1 MIDPVS
7 AMATAT
13 AAFNALKKG
22 VEVGQDLENM
32 AGSISKWMSC
42 LSDVEQAEKEAKNP
56 PIFKKIISGKSVEAQ
71 ALELFMT
78 KKKIKEQ
85 REQLQQ
91 LISWQMGPAA
101 WQDLIG
107 IEVQIRKDRQRT
119 LYAQREKRQKFI
131 EWVSIIV
138 LLIIGSGAIWWFT
151 WFLMNLKG

>member
-138 LLIIGSGAIWWFT
+138 LLIIGSGAIWWFI
-151 WFLMNLKG
+151 WFLMNFKG

>member
-138 LLIIGSGAIWWFT
+138 LLIVGSGAIWWFT

>member
-119 LYAQREKRQKFI
+119 LYAQREKRQKFV

-138 LLIIGSGAIWWFT
+138 LLIVGSGAIWWFT

>member
-151 WFLMNLKG
+151 WFLMNFKG

>member
-85 REQLQQ
+85 RDQLQQ

-138 LLIIGSGAIWWFT
+138 LLIIGYGAIWWFT
-151 WFLMNLKG
+151 WFLMNFKG

>member
-138 LLIIGSGAIWWFT
+138 LLIVGSGAIWWFT
-151 WFLMNLKG
+151 WFLMNIKG

>member
-78 KKKIKEQ
+78 KKKIKEH
-85 REQLQQ
+85 
-91 LISWQMGPAA
+91 
-101 WQDLIG
+101 
-107 IEVQIRKDRQRT
+107 K
-119 LYAQREKRQKFI
+119 
-131 EWVSIIV
+131 
-138 LLIIGSGAIWWFT
+138 
-151 WFLMNLKG
+151 